1 MKAAALARRCAAGAV
16 VGVALALAFPPVGL
30 WWLTVPCV
38 AALTLLATPDRVG
51 RAALVGLAAGL
62 GFFLLHLRW
71 MLVIGA
77 DAWLLL
83 SLVEALGLAALLA
96 GTALVRRLPGW
107 PLWVAC
113 LWTAQEYLRSHAP
126 FGGFPWGRLAFAMAD
141 APFRTYAALGGIPL
155 AGFAVALSGTLL
167 AAAVPAVARRRPS
180 AALLLAGS
188 FVVPLAALAVPVPTD
203 GTTVTAALVQG
214 NVPRTGLDAFGQ
226 RAAVLDNHVRAA
238 EQLAADVAAGTRPR
252 PQLVIWPENST
263 DIDPYA
269 DAPTAAAIQRAVDA
283 IGVPTLV
290 GAVVTNPQDPGT
302 VLNLGIVWAP
312 STTPGGG
319 GPGESYAKR
328 HPVPF
333 GEYVPFR
340 SLLTRFFTRLD
351 RVPHDFAPGPR
362 PGVLRLGP
370 VRVGDVICFEVAYD
384 GVVHDVAAADPGLLV
399 VQTNNATYGWTGQP
413 EQQLAMSRLRAVE
426 TGRTVL
432 VAATSG
438 LSAVIAPDGRVSAGS
453 TEFERWIYDGP
464 VTVRTGQTLAT
475 RLGPWPERILGTL
488 GLGAVALA
496 VALAIRRRRERSPST
511 DASEP
516 VSA

>member
-1 MKAAALARRCAAGAV
+1 
-16 VGVALALAFPPVGL
+16 
-30 WWLTVPCV
+30 
-38 AALTLLATPDRVG
+38 
-51 RAALVGLAAGL
+51 
-62 GFFLLHLRW
+62 
-71 MLVIGA
+71 
-77 DAWLLL
+77 
-83 SLVEALGLAALLA
+83 
-96 GTALVRRLPGW
+96 
-107 PLWVAC
+107 
-113 LWTAQEYLRSHAP
+113 
-126 FGGFPWGRLAFAMAD
+126 
-141 APFRTYAALGGIPL
+141 
-155 AGFAVALSGTLL
+155 VALSGTLL
-167 AAAVPAVARRRPS
+167 AAAVLAVARRRPS

-362 PGVLRLGP
+362 PGVLPLGP

-399 VQTNNATYGWTGQP
+399 VQTNNATYGWTEYDGVNP
-413 EQQLAMSRLRAVE
+413 HEATSIDDAARAWYEGPQLNFAEWYFPQRLTIDASVALTLDIADGDWRATAYGLRA
-426 TGRTVL
+426 
-432 VAATSG
+432 
-438 LSAVIAPDGRVSAGS
+438 
-453 TEFERWIYDGP
+453 
-464 VTVRTGQTLAT
+464 
-475 RLGPWPERILGTL
+475 
-488 GLGAVALA
+488 
-496 VALAIRRRRERSPST
+496 
-511 DASEP
+511 
-516 VSA
+516 